1 MKRKKLLNIFLV
13 LLLVLPLCS
22 KTSFIYADEEEEYE
36 EYEGYEEETEE
47 KTDYEKCVYD
57 NDKAACRAIAKNAQ
71 SSLKEIEEQIAAA
84 QDNREAAA
92 ALANEYAVKAQ
103 AYQGEID
110 TLKIQIDE
118 LKDRIEELTV
128 QIAENES
135 KVEALNTRVKNRM
148 VETQKSMHFNGYL
161 EFILGSKSFTD
172 MLSRVYGVEAIVSKD
187 KSDREMLL
195 SVIEQLN
202 KDKAELDASKKELD
216 EKYDE
221 IVAKQAELIAMQ
233 EFYEE
238 EALRISEELDA
249 MTEAR
254 DNIYNTFD
262 DLREALKATGVTV
275 SDGFVPAVHNSWISA
290 SVWNYDNDF
299 LGGAWHL
306 GVDYAASRGREI
318 HAPAGGVVIRADD
331 GCSDPGYLGSSCG
344 AWISGGGSQVYMMCE
359 VDGSIYGFIFF
370 HLNTVYVSYG
380 DYLLQDDVIGL
391 VGSSGSSTGPHCH
404 IEMYYLG
411 DGELLDYLSMG
422 WNATFSVGRGRTAYN
437 NRCENGTPAP
447 CILNPEYYLPAN

>member
-1 MKRKKLLNIFLV
+1 MMFKKLMNIILV
-13 LLLVLPLCS
+13 LLLVLPLCV
-22 KTSFIYADEEEEYE
+22 KTSFIYSDEEV
-36 EYEGYEEETEE
+36 YEEETYEEEEEE

-57 NDKAACRAIAKNAQ
+57 KDKAACRAIAKNAQ
-71 SSLKEIEEQIAAA
+71 SSLKEIEDQIAAA
-84 QDNREAAA
+84 QDDREAAA
-92 ALANEYAVKAQ
+92 ALANEYATKAE

-110 TLKIQIDE
+110 TLKIQIDDLE
-118 LKDRIEELTV
+118 TRIEELTV
-128 QIAENES
+128 QIAENEA

-148 VETQKSMHFNGYL
+148 VETQKTMHFNGYL

-187 KSDREMLL
+187 KADRESLL

-216 EKYDE
+216 EKYEE

-331 GCSDPGYLGSSCG
+331 SCSDPGYLGSSCG

-370 HLNTVYVSYG
+370 HLNQVYVSYG

-447 CILNPEYYLPAN
+447 CILNSEYYLPAN

>member
-1 MKRKKLLNIFLV
+1 MKLKKLLNIFLV

-22 KTSFIYADEEEEYE
+22 KTSFIYADEEEYE
-36 EYEGYEEETEE
+36 EYEEETEE

-57 NDKAACRAIAKNAQ
+57 NDKEACRAIAKNAQ

-84 QDNREAAA
+84 QNDQEAAV

-187 KSDREMLL
+187 KSDRETLL
-195 SVIEQLN
+195 SVIEQLS

-318 HAPAGGVVIRADD
+318 HAPAGGIVIRADD
-331 GCSDPGYLGSSCG
+331 GCADPGYLGSSCG

-370 HLNTVYVSYG
+370 HLNAVYVEYG

>member
-1 MKRKKLLNIFLV
+1 M
-13 LLLVLPLCS
+13 
-22 KTSFIYADEEEEYE
+22 
-36 EYEGYEEETEE
+36 
-47 KTDYEKCVYD
+47 
-57 NDKAACRAIAKNAQ
+57 
-71 SSLKEIEEQIAAA
+71 
-84 QDNREAAA
+84 
-92 ALANEYAVKAQ
+92 
-103 AYQGEID
+103 
-110 TLKIQIDE
+110 
-118 LKDRIEELTV
+118 
-128 QIAENES
+128 QIAENEA

-148 VETQKSMHFNGYL
+148 VETQKTMHFNGYL

-187 KSDREMLL
+187 KADRESLL

-216 EKYDE
+216 EKYEE

-331 GCSDPGYLGSSCG
+331 SCSDPGYLGSSCG

-359 VDGSIYGFIFF
+359 VDGSIYGFIFL
-370 HLNTVYVSYG
+370 HLNQVYVSYG

>member
-1 MKRKKLLNIFLV
+1 MLKKIVNIILV
-13 LLLVLPLCS
+13 VFLVLPLCS
-22 KTSFIYADEEEEYE
+22 KTSFIYADEEE
-36 EYEGYEEETEE
+36 GYEEEYEEE

-57 NDKAACRAIAKNAQ
+57 KDKAACRAIAKNAQ
-71 SSLKEIEEQIAAA
+71 SSLKEIEDQIAAA
-84 QDNREAAA
+84 QDDREAAA
-92 ALANEYAVKAQ
+92 ALANEYATKAE

-110 TLKIQIDE
+110 TLKIQIDDLE
-118 LKDRIEELTV
+118 NRIEELTA
-128 QIAENES
+128 QIAENEA
-135 KVEALNTRVKNRM
+135 KVEALNKRVKNRM
-148 VETQKSMHFNGYL
+148 VETQKTMHFNGYL

-187 KSDREMLL
+187 KADRESLL
-195 SVIEQLN
+195 SVIEQLS

-216 EKYDE
+216 EKYEE

-344 AWISGGGSQVYMMCE
+344 AWISGGGNQVYMMCE
-359 VDGSIYGFIFF
+359 VDGEIYGFIFF
-370 HLNTVYVSYG
+370 HLNQVYVSYG
-380 DYLLQDDVIGL
+380 DYLLQDDVIGT

-411 DGELLDYLSMG
+411 SGDLLDYLSMG

>member
-22 KTSFIYADEEEEYE
+22 KTSFIYADEDEEYE
-36 EYEGYEEETEE
+36 EYEEYEEETEE

>member
-1 MKRKKLLNIFLV
+1 MMFKKLMNIILV
-13 LLLVLPLCS
+13 LLLVFPLCV
-22 KTSFIYADEEEEYE
+22 KTSFIYADEEV
-36 EYEGYEEETEE
+36 YEEETYEEEEEE

-57 NDKAACRAIAKNAQ
+57 KDKAACRAIAKNAQ
-71 SSLKEIEEQIAAA
+71 SSLKEIEDQIAAA
-84 QDNREAAA
+84 QDDREAAA
-92 ALANEYAVKAQ
+92 ALANEYATKAE

-110 TLKIQIDE
+110 TLKIQIDDLE
-118 LKDRIEELTV
+118 TRIEELTV
-128 QIAENES
+128 QIAENEA

-148 VETQKSMHFNGYL
+148 VETQKTMHFNGYL

-187 KSDREMLL
+187 KADRESLL

-216 EKYDE
+216 EKYEE

-331 GCSDPGYLGSSCG
+331 SCSDPGYLGSSCG

-370 HLNTVYVSYG
+370 HLNQVYVSYG

>member
-1 MKRKKLLNIFLV
+1 MLKKIVNIILV
-13 LLLVLPLCS
+13 VFLVLPLCS
-22 KTSFIYADEEEEYE
+22 KTSFIYADEEE
-36 EYEGYEEETEE
+36 GYEEEYEEEE

-57 NDKAACRAIAKNAQ
+57 KDKAACRAIAKNAQ
-71 SSLKEIEEQIAAA
+71 SSLKEIEDQIAAA
-84 QDNREAAA
+84 QDDREAAA
-92 ALANEYAVKAQ
+92 ALANEYATKAE

-110 TLKIQIDE
+110 TLKIQIDDLE
-118 LKDRIEELTV
+118 NRIEELTV
-128 QIAENES
+128 QIAENEA
-135 KVEALNTRVKNRM
+135 KVEALNKRVKNRM
-148 VETQKSMHFNGYL
+148 VETQKTMHFNGYL

-187 KSDREMLL
+187 KADRESLL
-195 SVIEQLN
+195 SVIEQLS

-216 EKYDE
+216 EKYEE

-344 AWISGGGSQVYMMCE
+344 AWISGGGNQVYMMCE
-359 VDGSIYGFIFF
+359 VDGEIYGFIFF
-370 HLNTVYVSYG
+370 HLNQVYVSYG
-380 DYLLQDDVIGL
+380 DYLLQDDVIGT

-411 DGELLDYLSMG
+411 SGDLLDYLSMG